1 MAKIGKNNNL
11 NNLNKSAVVWFV
23 IYITIGIGI
32 SFIVPFP
39 LSLIVYIGIYL
50 LLQTHRIKSIQ
61 KRYYYPETNN
71 SDKGNNKTTGKK
83 YSNKFFNSLS
93 NTLFGDNQFLSN
105 DSPPLKFVCMNCGKE
120 HKDRVCPFC
129 GSTAVRLG

>member
-1 MAKIGKNNNL
+1 MTKIGKNNNL
-11 NNLNKSAVVWFV
+11 SNFNKSAIAWFV
-23 IYITIGIGI
+23 IYITIGLAI

-61 KRYYYPETNN
+61 KRYSYPETN
-71 SDKGNNKTTGKK
+71 SDKGNNNTKDKG

-93 NTLFGDNQFLSN
+93 NTLFGDNQF
-105 DSPPLKFVCMNCGKE
+105 SPNGFQFLKFICMNCGKE
-120 HKDRVCPFC
+120 HKDRACPSC
-129 GSTAVRLG
+129 GSTA